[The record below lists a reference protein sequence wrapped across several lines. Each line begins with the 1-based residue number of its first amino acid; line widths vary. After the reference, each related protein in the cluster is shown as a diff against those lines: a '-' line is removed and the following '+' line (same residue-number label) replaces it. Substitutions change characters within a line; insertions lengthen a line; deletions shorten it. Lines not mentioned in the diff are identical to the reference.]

1 MLKRPCAIVLTPDQK
16 SILCADKFGD
26 VYSLPLLEPSYEG
39 STVTDDGLAEP
50 SIEEDEATKKPFV
63 PAANVK
69 TVHTLRNR
77 VALQH
82 QQALAKSV
90 VKPKNSNIEHRLL
103 LGHVSMLT
111 DLLCLSVS
119 DSMSNTP
126 QERTYI
132 LTSDRDE
139 HIRISRGMPQAH
151 IIEGYCLGHEEFVS
165 KLCIPRWHKQLL
177 ISGGGDD
184 YLLTW
189 NWFSGEILQKVN
201 IRCHVDDFKK
211 QSISAINSVSTGGT
225 LAPDVGHNSE
235 SPIAISGIWAV
246 EGLGATPGN
255 AYGEVVV
262 ACEGYVVLPQKL
274 RSNAKALAVVFLPFS
289 CTILVPTL
297 NSIFESI
304 SLFPAMFLISQ
315 L

>member
-1 MLKRPCAIVLTPDQK
+1 MPKRPCAIVLTPDQET
-16 SILCADKFGD
+16 ILCADKFGD
-26 VYSLPLLEPSYEG
+26 VYSLPLLEPSNEG
-39 STVTDDGLAEP
+39 STVANDGVGKGSVEK
-50 SIEEDEATKKPFV
+50 DEADKKPFV

-82 QQALAKSV
+82 QQAINKSV
-90 VKPKNSNIEHRLL
+90 AKTKSSNLEHRLL

-119 DSMSNTP
+119 DSISNAP
-126 QERTYI
+126 QEKTYI

-177 ISGGGDD
+177 ISGGGDE

-189 NWFSGEILQKVN
+189 NWFSGEILQKVDL
-201 IRCHVDDFKK
+201 RCHVDDFKR
-211 QSISAINSVSTGGT
+211 QSISAIDSVGTRT
-225 LAPDVGHNSE
+225 LAPDMSKNGENL
-235 SPIAISGIWAV
+235 IAISGIWAV
-246 EGLGATPGN
+246 EGLDAKPGN
-255 AYGEVVV
+255 LYGEVVV
-262 ACEGYVVLPQKL
+262 ACEGYVILP
-274 RSNAKALAVVFLPFS
+274 
-289 CTILVPTL
+289 
-297 NSIFESI
+297 
-304 SLFPAMFLISQ
+304 
-315 L
+315 